1 MKPSELYNLWTL
13 FDKATSDPAFNAE
26 QKYSLGTDMLN
37 ALPPEMLCSSSKP
50 SLSVVREAMV
60 GRLND
65 IDNERRKSKTGLR
78 AGTSA
83 VARPGGPDEG
93 QAAGDGVSVESL
105 VAPEDKP
112 GRSRKASTKG

>member
-1 MKPSELYNLWTL
+1 MKSSEIYNLWAL

-26 QKYSLGTDMLN
+26 QKYAVGTDMLN

-50 SLSVVREAMV
+50 TLEVVREAME
-60 GRLND
+60 GRLSD

-83 VARPGGPDEG
+83 VARPGGDDTKE
-93 QAAGDGVSVESL
+93 AAGDGVSVESL
-105 VAPEDKP
+105 VDPEEKP
-112 GRSRKASTKG
+112 GRTRKAASKK